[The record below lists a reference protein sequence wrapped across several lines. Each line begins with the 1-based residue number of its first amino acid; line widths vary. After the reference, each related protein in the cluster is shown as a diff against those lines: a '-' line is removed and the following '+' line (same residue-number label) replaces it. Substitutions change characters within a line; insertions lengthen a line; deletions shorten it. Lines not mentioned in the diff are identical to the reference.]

1 MSPPF
6 VARSLLVLAALL
18 CNGAG
23 AEEPQKKPDAEK
35 IPAPKTKI
43 EPSIAIVP
51 YFPRTDTR
59 EVWQH
64 YGVNSLGRF
73 VPRVIVLPHGSYYSR
88 DLQPYPWTTNRTTAI
103 MPWKVD

>member
-73 VPRVIVLPHGSYYSR
+73 VPRVIVLPYGSYYSR

-103 MPWKVD
+103 MPTKVD